1 MKFADFLLPESFAE
15 ASEALAA
22 LGDKGYP
29 VAGGTAFQYLSDRPG
44 VTAVDI
50 SRLGLDGIEMVAGGF
65 RVGATTS
72 VSDLAVYRAP
82 GWPLAEVA
90 ARIPFHPVRNGSTLG
105 GNIARLFP
113 WSDLPLA
120 LMAIDAAIVIRGR
133 AEERTLSS
141 EAFFGGGAGRLLTP
155 GELVISVEVPAVAPP
170 TGFGFKKE
178 TTTIAAFALMT
189 GAAALTLEDGA
200 MRRVRVAANS
210 ALPTP
215 MRLPGIEQ
223 RLEGQPADAALFSPA
238 IEAGTAGLPW
248 RGREGMSDDF
258 GAHLARVILD
268 DVLRAALAA
277 ARGEEP
283 GAADAGDPA
292 NPGTTASAFERPGG
306 TS

>member
-1 MKFADFLLPESFAE
+1 VKFADFLLPESFDE

-50 SRLGLDGIEMVAGGF
+50 SRLGLDGIEKVAGGF

-72 VSDLAVYRAP
+72 VTDLARYRAP

-113 WSDLPLA
+113 WSDLPLV
-120 LMAIDAAIVIRGR
+120 LMVIEAGIVIRGR
-133 AEERTLSS
+133 AAERTLSS
-141 EAFFGGGAGRLLTP
+141 EEFFGGGAGRLLEP
-155 GELVISVEVPAVAPP
+155 GELVTAVEVPAVEPP
-170 TGFGFKKE
+170 TGLGFKKE

-189 GAAALTLEDGA
+189 AAAAFTLEDGA
-200 MRRVRVAANS
+200 LRQVRVAANS

-215 MRLPGIEQ
+215 MRLPGIER
-223 RLEGQPADAALFSPA
+223 RLEGQPADAALFAPA
-238 IEAGTAGLPW
+238 IEAGAAGLPW
-248 RGREGMSDDF
+248 RGREGMSDEF
-258 GAHLARVILD
+258 GAHLARVILED
-268 DVLRAALAA
+268 ALRTAL
-277 ARGEEP
+277 EE
-283 GAADAGDPA
+283 
-292 NPGTTASAFERPGG
+292 AS
-306 TS
+306 